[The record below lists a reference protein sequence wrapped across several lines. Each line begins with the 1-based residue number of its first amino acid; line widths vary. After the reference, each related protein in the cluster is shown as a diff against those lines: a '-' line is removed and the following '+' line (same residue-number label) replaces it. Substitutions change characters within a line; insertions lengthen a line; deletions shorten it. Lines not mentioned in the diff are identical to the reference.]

1 MIIMRKM
8 HVIRSYKVGS
18 KTGKSIA
25 VIIQHEIVKRYE
37 IKPKCPVNT
46 WYSYLFHNG
55 THTLFI
61 NSS

>member
-8 HVIRSYKVGS
+8 YVIRSYKVGS

-46 WYSYLFHNG
+46 
-55 THTLFI
+55 
-61 NSS
+61 